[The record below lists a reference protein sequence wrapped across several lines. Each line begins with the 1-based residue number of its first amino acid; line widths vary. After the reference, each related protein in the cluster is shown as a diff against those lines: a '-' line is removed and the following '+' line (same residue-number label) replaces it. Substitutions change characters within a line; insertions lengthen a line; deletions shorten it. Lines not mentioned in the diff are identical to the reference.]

1 MADRTPAD
9 STLASFED
17 GRAGASSTST
27 EDSEAGGVGDDT
39 SAEVKRVASQQGND
53 EYGTPRWLIRRL
65 TDAIGGRFALDPA
78 AGAEPTPLAE
88 ERYTK
93 AEDGLS
99 QDWTSVDGPIYLNP
113 PYSDPEPWLEQ
124 LSRTVDPAASSGP
137 EFAVALTK
145 MDTSTEWFHDHLTD
159 ATVLCLLTDRLSY
172 YGGDSSASFA
182 SGFSVFGEP
191 PRALLETLS
200 EVGALYAQV
209 EVATALDQQTFDDL
223 LADGGAPAVALPV
236 ETPSPPAPVEPGGSS
251 RSTGQVSLDFVAPW
265 DRLELS
271 FETMSLGSRNRGVP
285 ERVQVQVVRGGKTID
300 PTTGSVTVDTIG
312 ETPEGTDVC
321 ARLRNSPELVSQIEV
336 SLAVGLRE
344 WETVTPTAIR
354 TAENSVDSEA
364 GFV

>member
-1 MADRTPAD
+1 MSEQQSEDL
-9 STLASFED
+9 TLASFD
-17 GRAGASSTST
+17 GNANTATT
-27 EDSEAGGVGDDT
+27 EAQGGVNEPA
-39 SAEVKRVASQQGND
+39 SAEVRRVSSQQGND

-78 AGAEPTPLAE
+78 AGAEPTRIAN

-137 EFAVALTK
+137 DFAVALTK
-145 MDTSTEWFHDHLTD
+145 MDTSTGWFHDHLTD

-182 SGFSVFGEP
+182 SGLSVFGEP
-191 PRALLETLS
+191 PRTLLETLS

-223 LADGGAPAVALPV
+223 LTDGGAAAVALPV
-236 ETPSPPAPVEPGGSS
+236 ETPSPSAPSGASGAPA
-251 RSTGQVSLDFVAPW
+251 QVSLDFVEPW
-265 DRLELS
+265 DRLELA
-271 FETMSLGSRNRGVP
+271 FETTSLGSRNRRLP
-285 ERVQVQVVRGGKTID
+285 EEVQVQVVRGGKTID
-300 PTTGSVTVDTIG
+300 PGTGSVTVDTIG
-312 ETPEGTDVC
+312 ETPDGTNVC
-321 ARLRNSPELVSQIEV
+321 ARLRNSPDLVSQVEV
-336 SLAVGLRE
+336 SLAVGMRE

-354 TAENSVDSEA
+354 TMEDVVESQG